1 MSVGDDSDSEIGIE
15 PGIEQTVSY
24 PNNPEAESYL
34 VDEWSSS
41 PQAFLYVLF
50 TYLIL
55 IMPPCLSDEACYAIL
70 FLYLSFY
77 SGLSTPLF
85 QFSYLKLILTSFMLF

>member
-41 PQAFLYVLF
+41 PQFRFSF
-50 TYLIL
+50 TLSTCYYPSYLLDYFLIL
-55 IMPPCLSDEACYAIL
+55 FIL
-70 FLYLSFY
+70 FLLFSSFP
-77 SGLSTPLF
+77 SSDSCLLF
-85 QFSYLKLILTSFMLF
+85 LFS